1 MPEREALEKESDMG
15 AMPASLGATAWGS
28 VALAAAGEDG
38 PARVLRP
45 WGRRGDVRLE
55 PGKDGEP
62 ARRAGKRTELT
73 AQTSLPPGFLLSH
86 PLPPRGWFLF
96 SGCVSCPCVLHLC
109 LPPGPLLDSRSP
121 RDTPNSWTWFQR
133 WTGSWRSL
141 TSPLSTR

>member
-62 ARRAGKRTELT
+62 VRRAGKRTELT
-73 AQTSLPPGFLLSH
+73 AQTSLPPGFPLSH

-96 SGCVSCPCVLHLC
+96 SGCVSCPVVSTSVSPQDLCWTRGHLGTH
-109 LPPGPLLDSRSP
+109 PIPGPGFRGG
-121 RDTPNSWTWFQR
+121 Q
-133 WTGSWRSL
+133 GHGGV
-141 TSPLSTR
+141 